1 MTRVL
6 AIATAF
12 VVPENRAV
20 FQSLADDFGCDV
32 TLISPSEWV
41 QTRYGETQRFDVAGE
56 TKPNFKVIPLRFG
69 GVRFEKY
76 HGLSTEIKKTKP
88 SIVVCAQEF
97 NSISTVRCLG
107 LTKTLS
113 RNALTVSCS
122 LQNVPN
128 PRMRLRHRALNRV
141 AFALSDGILAS
152 CIDAAKLL
160 RSNGYRG
167 HTKVIYP
174 LGAACVHRSHPD
186 RHDPTSPRFTIGFVG
201 RLAAEKGIF
210 DLLAAFSELNDD
222 SHLLFVGDGPDRRQ
236 LEALAVERGLSS
248 RVTFAGLVP
257 REKLG
262 TYYESMS
269 VLVLPSR
276 STPSWKEQFGVVLAE
291 AMVSGI
297 PVIGSNSG
305 AIPEVVGEAG
315 FVFPEGDVAS
325 LAEHLRTLRD
335 DARGRLALAASGRA
349 RGTAMYTPQAIAS
362 QLIDVFA
369 TLRSE

>member
-1 MTRVL
+1 MMRLV

-12 VVPENRAV
+12 VVPENRSV
-20 FQSLADDFGCDV
+20 FRSLADDFGFDV
-32 TLISPSEWV
+32 TLISPSQLL
-41 QTRYGETQRFDVAGE
+41 QTRYGETQQFDVARE
-56 TKPNFKVIPLRFG
+56 VKPDYRVIPLRFG
-69 GVRFEKY
+69 GARFEKY
-76 HGLSTEIKKTKP
+76 HGLSAEIRKAKP

-107 LTKTLS
+107 LAKTLS
-113 RNALTVSCS
+113 RTALTVSCS
-122 LQNVPN
+122 LQNLPN
-128 PRMRLRHRALNRV
+128 PDMKLRHRVLNRV

-152 CIDAAKLL
+152 CIDAAELL

-167 HTKVIYP
+167 HTKIIYP
-174 LGAACVHRSHPD
+174 LGAACVHRSHPNTD
-186 RHDPTSPRFTIGFVG
+186 DVTRPRFTIGFVG

-210 DLLAAFSELNDD
+210 DLLDAFSRLNDD

-236 LEALAVERGLSS
+236 LETLAVERGLNS
-248 RVTFAGLVP
+248 RVTFSGLVP
-257 REKLG
+257 RQELG
-262 TYYESMS
+262 TYYERMS
-269 VLVLPSR
+269 ILVLPSR

-297 PVIGSNSG
+297 PVIGSSSG

-335 DARGRLALAASGRA
+335 DAQVRLALAASGRA

-362 QLIDVFA
+362 QLRDVFA
-369 TLRSE
+369 HLGAG